1 MELKLTP
8 EQLELC
14 HEGNFT
20 TRSNLLTRKN
30 YSPYCGDPN
39 CRYDI
44 PRTTFNKTVEQFE
57 CQCGWQSAFPQNF
70 LDEYKK
76 VWEK

>member
-1 MELKLTP
+1 MERELTP
-8 EQLELC
+8 EQLALC

-30 YSPYCGDPN
+30 YSPYCGDVN

-44 PRTTFNKTVEQFE
+44 PRTTFNKDVEQFE
-57 CQCGWQSAFPQNF
+57 CQCGWRSGFPQNF
-70 LDEYKK
+70 IDEYKK